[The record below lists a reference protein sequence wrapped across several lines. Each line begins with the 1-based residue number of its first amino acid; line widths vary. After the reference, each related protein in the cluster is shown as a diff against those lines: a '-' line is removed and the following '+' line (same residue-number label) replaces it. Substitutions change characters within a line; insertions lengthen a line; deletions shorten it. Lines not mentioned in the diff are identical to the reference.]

1 MGEWRL
7 RFLRAANLEQEEDS
21 HNNYLYNNYQSF
33 YWYFI
38 DEKDADT
45 DHQMQWERKERIWLQ
60 RMKAAN

>member
-21 HNNYLYNNYQSF
+21 HNNYLYNNYQLF

-38 DEKDADT
+38 DEKDADI
-45 DHQMQWERKERIWLQ
+45 DPQMRRERKESIWLQ